1 MNRKPSH
8 LKSNFERLLSATELE
23 FKAEI
28 EQNPLLDVV
37 ASGKMTRA
45 HYVAYLRETYHMVR
59 HTSRML
65 SLAGA
70 RLEDDYRKL
79 RDWFFEQVQEEN
91 NHDLFCVKD
100 LRQLGE
106 DPEAVLAEP
115 PGPGSWGLVAQNYYM
130 ATYGSPLGILG
141 VASLTEGLG
150 AELGGSMAEILKDTY
165 GLDRNQVTFI
175 HSHAGFDAKHIEDV
189 KEAVNDFL
197 IKDTDLDEV
206 IQGRR
211 MTIHYYSQMFK
222 DVLAAGA

>member
-1 MNRKPSH
+1 MT
-8 LKSNFERLLSATELE
+8 NFEKLLAATEND

-28 EQNPLLDVV
+28 EQNPLIELVV
-37 ASGKMTRA
+37 GGKMKPE
-45 HYVAYLRETYHMVR
+45 HYVSYLRETYHMVR

-91 NHDLFCVKD
+91 NHDLFCIKD
-100 LRQLGE
+100 LRALGE
-106 DPEAVLAEP
+106 DPDAVLAVP
-115 PGPGSWGLVAQNYYM
+115 PKPGSWGLVSQNYYM

-150 AELGGSMAEILKDTY
+150 AELGGAMAEILKDTY
-165 GLDRNQVTFI
+165 GLKSNQVTFI
-175 HSHAGFDAKHIEDV
+175 HSHAGFDAKHIEEV
-189 KEAVNDFL
+189 KDAVDNLL
-197 IKDTDLDEV
+197 IKESDLDEV

-222 DVLAAGA
+222 DVLAAA

>member
-1 MNRKPSH
+1 MN
-8 LKSNFERLLSATELE
+8 NFEKLLTATEKE

-28 EQNPLLDVV
+28 EQNPLIEVV
-37 ASGKMTRA
+37 ATGKMKRE
-45 HYVAYLRETYHMVR
+45 HYIAYLRETYHMVR

-70 RLEDDYRKL
+70 RLDDDYRKL
-79 RDWFFEQVQEEN
+79 RDWFFEQVNEEN
-91 NHDLFCVKD
+91 NHDLFCIKD
-100 LRQLGE
+100 LTQLGE
-106 DPEAVLAEP
+106 DPETVLAVP
-115 PGPGSWGLVAQNYYM
+115 PKPGSWGLVSQNYYM

-165 GLDRNQVTFI
+165 GMARNQVTFI

-189 KEAVNDFL
+189 KRAVNDFL

-222 DVLAAGA
+222 DVLAAAA